1 MSFGRAVAMKLSNIR
16 DILAVAEAGS
26 LRAASRKLGITQPTM
41 TRSIRDTENELGHV
55 LFKRNAN
62 GVVPTEMGRIFVRRA
77 IAIQAELRKIH
88 EELTQAKG
96 EFTGQV
102 SVAMSGVA
110 SIAIIPAVLRKFETK
125 FPRALLKL
133 TETLFHGAE
142 ADILAGEV
150 DFFVGPF
157 QAESTT
163 RSLRVETLFE
173 NRRSVIAREGH
184 PLANAT
190 SLSRSEEHTSELQS
204 LMRNPYA
211 DFCLKKK
218 KK

>member
-1 MSFGRAVAMKLSNIR
+1 
-16 DILAVAEAGS
+16 
-26 LRAASRKLGITQPTM
+26 
-41 TRSIRDTENELGHV
+41 
-55 LFKRNAN
+55 
-62 GVVPTEMGRIFVRRA
+62 
-77 IAIQAELRKIH
+77 
-88 EELTQAKG
+88 
-96 EFTGQV
+96 
-102 SVAMSGVA
+102 MSGVA

-190 SLSRSEEHTSELQS
+190 SLSDLRDARRSEEHQSELQS
-204 LMRNPYA
+204 LMRLSYA
-211 DFCLKKK
+211 VFCLKKK
-218 KK
+218 TTQLN